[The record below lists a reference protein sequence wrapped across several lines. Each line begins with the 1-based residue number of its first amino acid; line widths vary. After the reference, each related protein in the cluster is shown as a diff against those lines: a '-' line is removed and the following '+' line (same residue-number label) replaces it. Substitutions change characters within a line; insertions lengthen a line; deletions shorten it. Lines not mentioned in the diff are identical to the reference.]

1 MSIQKDIPELV
12 KAGIISQITADQ
24 IQTFYKNKNS
34 SAPNKL
40 LIVFG
45 ILGAILVGLGII
57 LMIAHNWDELSRA
70 TKTIFAFIPL
80 IVAQIIC
87 GYVLLKKRN
96 NTAWREG
103 ATSFLFFAVGACISL
118 VSQIYHIPGNISSF
132 LLIWMLLCMPLIY
145 VMKSSMATLLY
156 LVGITYYA
164 AETGYFA
171 YPTAQPYLYIFLL
184 LAVLPHYY
192 LLLKNSPKSNFL
204 VLENL
209 FIPLSI
215 TIVLGSFAIM
225 YGQLLYIAYFSLFGL
240 FYAIGN
246 TEFFQNQSL
255 KNNAY
260 KIIGSVGSLTLLF
273 VASFSG
279 FWHDIISTEYKL
291 IDIWKTPEFWAATV
305 ITVSAIGYLYYRQ
318 KNKSWRQIHPLSII
332 FILYIICYTIG
343 MFSSISVLLINLI
356 IFALSILTII
366 EGAKQEH
373 FGILNFGLSIITIL
387 IICRFL
393 DSNLSFVIRG
403 LLLMIIGV
411 GFFVANYWMLKKRK
425 INE

>member
-24 IQTFYKNKNS
+24 IQTFYKNKSS

-40 LIVFG
+40 LVVFG

-80 IVAQIIC
+80 MVAQITC

-103 ATSFLFFAVGACISL
+103 ATSFLFFAVGACIAL

-171 YPTAQPYLYIFLL
+171 YPSTQPYLYIFLL
-184 LAVLPHYY
+184 LTVLPHYY
-192 LLLKNSPKSNFL
+192 LLLKNWPKSNFL

-209 FIPLSI
+209 FIPFSI
-215 TIVLGSFAIM
+215 TIVLGSFAIR
-225 YGQLLYIAYFSLFGL
+225 YGQFLFIAYFSLFGL

-260 KIIGSVGSLTLLF
+260 KIIGSAGSLTLLF

-279 FWHDIISTEYKL
+279 FWHDIISTEYEL
-291 IDIWKTPEFWAATV
+291 IDIWKTPEFWTATV
-305 ITVSAIGYLYYRQ
+305 ITISAIGYLYYRQ

-343 MFSSISVLLINLI
+343 RFSSISVLLINLI

-403 LLLMIIGV
+403 LLLMIIGI